1 MKYSEIVEQVS
12 KELELPIEL
21 VNKTYRAYWLF
32 VKHIVQSQPIE
43 SIDTEEEF
51 VKLRPNINIPSLGK
65 LYISTERFCNMKKR
79 FKFIKELKEK
89 KNNHDNKE
97 DKATV

>member
-1 MKYSEIVEQVS
+1 MKYSEIVEQIS
-12 KELELPIEL
+12 RELDLPIEL

-32 VKHIVQSQPIE
+32 IKNKVQSLPIE

-51 VKLRPNINIPSLGK
+51 SKLRPNINIPSLGK

-79 FKFIKELKEK
+79 YKLIKELKAK
-89 KNNHDNKE
+89 RNNYDSKENK
-97 DKATV
+97 TPI